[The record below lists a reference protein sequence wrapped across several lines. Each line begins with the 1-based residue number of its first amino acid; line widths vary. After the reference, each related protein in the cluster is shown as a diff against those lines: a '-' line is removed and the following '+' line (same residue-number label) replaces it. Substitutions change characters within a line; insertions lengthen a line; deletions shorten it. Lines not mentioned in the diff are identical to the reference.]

1 MGKHWRSMLR
11 EHTVPAV
18 NTAWTSPSSVTQS
31 CRSCGDRLEQVLV
44 DLGMS
49 PLCQTVIRPEAAEV
63 GEVFYP
69 LRAMVCQTCWL
80 VQVGDYVAPQQI
92 FDDTYPYFAS
102 YSDSWLA
109 HARAYVE
116 AMVERLGLDAD
127 SRVVEVGSNDGYM
140 LQYMVQRGIPSLG
153 VDPTANTAAAAREKG
168 VDTRVD
174 FFGLSVA
181 RELVADGWQADL
193 VAGKNVM
200 AQVPDLRDFVA
211 GLAHLVA
218 PTGTVT
224 IEFPHLMTMID
235 GREFDTIYHE
245 HFSYFS
251 LVAVQD
257 VYARHGLTVTDVEE
271 LPTHGGSLRVYA
283 QRTDGN
289 PVVAPSV
296 DALLARERAAGVDT
310 PAYYEGYAD
319 AVAKVRHDLVSFL
332 EQARQDGLHVVG
344 YGAPGKGNTLLN
356 HAAIRSDLLNYLVDR
371 SPAKHGHLAPGSRI
385 PILHPDVLAE
395 TRPDVILVMPWNLR
409 EEISA
414 QLEYTREWGA
424 RLMVAIPEL
433 TTL

>member
-1 MGKHWRSMLR
+1 M
-11 EHTVPAV
+11 
-18 NTAWTSPSSVTQS
+18 NDAWTHAAATAQT
-31 CRSCGDRLEQVLV
+31 CRSCGAELTQTLV

-49 PLCQTVIRPEAAEV
+49 PLCQTVIRPEEAEV

-80 VQVGDYVAPQQI
+80 VQVGDYVAPHEI

-102 YSDSWLA
+102 YSDSWLD
-109 HARAYVE
+109 HARRYVA
-116 AMVERLGLDAD
+116 AMVDRLGLDGD

-140 LQYMVQRGIPSLG
+140 LQYMVQRGIPSMG
-153 VDPTANTAAAAREKG
+153 VDPTANTAAAAAEKG
-168 VDTRVD
+168 VETRVD
-174 FFGLSVA
+174 FFGLRVA
-181 RELVADGWQADL
+181 QELVADGWQADL

-283 QRTDGN
+283 QRTDGD
-289 PVVAPSV
+289 PTVAPAV
-296 DALLARERAAGVDT
+296 EALLARERAAGVDS
-310 PAYYEGYAD
+310 PAYYEGWDD
-319 AVAKVRHDLVSFL
+319 AVATVRHDLVGFL
-332 EQARQDGLHVVG
+332 EQARRDGLHVVG

-356 HAAIRSDLLNYLVDR
+356 HAAIRSDLLQYLVDR
-371 SPAKHGHLAPGSRI
+371 SPAKHGFLAPGSRI
-385 PILHPDVLAE
+385 PIHHPDLLAE
-395 TRPDVILVMPWNLR
+395 TRPDVILIMPWNLK

-414 QLEYTREWGA
+414 QLAYTREWGA

-433 TTL
+433 TEL

>member
-1 MGKHWRSMLR
+1 M
-11 EHTVPAV
+11 